1 MSQLNRLTFNIIQI
15 NIKSRPVR
23 TAAVCGSFQVTGSLS
38 RRSMVTLA
46 PKCAQ
51 PVESAKGAENCRKS
65 MAIWVFHPVEI
76 KLVEA
81 TVLPIAAARR
91 SSMRPRARIGNRYN
105 RRIQKTTRYTAVVKE
120 LELWSMLI
128 RFFISF
134 RCSMSFWQGKRD
146 KTSSVAASSS
156 IRSTCLSFL
165 ARWQFREIHWNLLN
179 PLKSTEIYWNLS
191 KSHKLA
197 FSMMPSPFWQGQRS
211 SKESQAADGTTR
223 QRFPAL
229 QDKRNCST
237 KLQEIYS
244 IFYTDLYCRWCLNII
259 DYFHR

>member
-105 RRIQKTTRYTAVVKE
+105 RRIQKTIRYTVVKE

-165 ARWQFREIHWNLLN
+165 ARWQFREIHWN
-179 PLKSTEIYWNLS
+179 PLKSIESIEIYWNLL
-191 KSHKLA
+191 KSIEVSQTCFLHDA
-197 FSMMPSPFWQGQRS
+197 FSVLARSEKFKGVPGCRRNNSPTIS
-211 SKESQAADGTTR
+211 CTPR
-223 QRFPAL
+223 Q
-229 QDKRNCST
+229 K
-237 KLQEIYS
+237 KL
-244 IFYTDLYCRWCLNII
+244 FN
-259 DYFHR
+259 